1 MEVNSDPCHGRPKR
15 SSRKIPIVYDEEAD
29 EFVEHD
35 RKKRATPNRS
45 TRKNRAAPKRTAR
58 RDASKSARSNQ
69 SDDSNAFCKAAESQA
84 WPDKYRPSKSCRF
97 VGNNAAIAEL
107 RSWLATWKERHAQWT
122 LSKKP
127 RQSQSDSEDSTEAPS
142 NCLLLTGPPG
152 VGKTSAVYYL
162 AEELGYKVLEVHASS
177 ERTGRKILSQL
188 QEATQS
194 HHVEGTK
201 LSLGSLQACF
211 AAAPAGAPQVC
222 VSTAPSRSQPEAPAR
237 KRGRPPKN
245 PKAGP
250 LQKLFRQA
258 SLQAVPQQ
266 VLVEQQTKWKSSP
279 KETPKATITGYF
291 AVKTE
296 EKSVPQISVVPKESV
311 GPKES
316 LKGTLLDYFGGSTR
330 KNKSFQATSATKP
343 VQNLCGS
350 VSSGEIRKHVPPSS
364 PQDEDCDVV
373 VVGVST
379 QACKPLADN
388 KQVPKSVMR
397 LSSKLRDDDK
407 DNDVCLVSCAGQ
419 AASTELKGVC
429 EKPIRSAR
437 KERKT
442 KPPSP
447 TKVQEPLNQSH
458 ECSKSNLSYSSSSII
473 LFDDVDSVFAQDD
486 GFWSAVESVLS
497 STKKPVVFTAT
508 RDIWQVR
515 SKLPSHCP
523 VVEFATPTCG
533 EVVEL
538 LEEICSLEGI
548 GQPSAV
554 ELDFLVQYH
563 HCDVRRCLSELQLR
577 SALRPETPSVP
588 KPSMLSLGDLPLG
601 DKLQNILH
609 LDSCAE
615 FVEAQLMF
623 EELGLDLAYLSLP
636 GLLPFPVIEA
646 RQKQSV
652 AEISDES
659 ERRVSALDVSWLSD
673 RESGEE
679 TDVVETCK
687 VETEAKLAAEN
698 SGPRAEL
705 SKHCLGL
712 LAEMFDSFSVVDCLA
727 GRLGLGAANTQP
739 PDRIHGWQDGA
750 VSPVDERT
758 YSSAASE
765 CLAYIE
771 ACSAKLRACQ
781 LRRLVGEAAPETS
794 ELGFVVT
801 DIAPSLSNLYNLA
814 ESGRVLES
822 KRRQIIECA
831 VPASVAINS
840 SAVLDFISALRSI
853 CALER
858 KRMGSNN
865 KRSRRFFHYLDSCS
879 LFLADNVVDLLC
891 AGLG

>member
-45 TRKNRAAPKRTAR
+45 TRKKRAAPKRTAR
-58 RDASKSARSNQ
+58 RDVSKSARSNE
-69 SDDSNAFCKAAESQA
+69 SDDSNPFCKAAESQA

-97 VGNNAAIAEL
+97 VGNNTAIAEL

-122 LSKKP
+122 VSKKP
-127 RQSQSDSEDSTEAPS
+127 RQPLSDSEDSTEAPS

-201 LSLGSLQACF
+201 LPLGSLQACF
-211 AAAPAGAPQVC
+211 AAAPARTPQVC
-222 VSTAPSRSQPEAPAR
+222 VSTAPSRSQPETPAR

-258 SLQAVPQQ
+258 TLQAAPQQ
-266 VLVEQQTKWKSSP
+266 VLVEQQTKLKSSP

-291 AVKTE
+291 AAKTK
-296 EKSVPQISVVPKESV
+296 EKSVPEISVVLKESV

-316 LKGTLLDYFGGSTR
+316 LKGTLLDYFGGST
-330 KNKSFQATSATKP
+330 KKKESFQATSATKP

-364 PQDEDCDVV
+364 PHNEDCDVV

-388 KQVPKSVMR
+388 KQVPKSVTR
-397 LSSKLRDDDK
+397 LSSKLRDGDK
-407 DNDVCLVSCAGQ
+407 DNDVCLISGAGQ
-419 AASTELKGVC
+419 AASTNLKDVC

-437 KERKT
+437 KQRKT
-442 KPPSP
+442 KPASP
-447 TKVQEPLNQSH
+447 TKVQEVALH
-458 ECSKSNLSYSSSSII
+458 ECPKSNLSYSSSSII

-523 VVEFATPTCG
+523 VIEFATPTCG

-563 HCDVRRCLSELQLR
+563 HCDVRRCLSELQLT
-577 SALRPETPSVP
+577 SALHAETPSVP
-588 KPSMLSLGDLPLG
+588 KPAMLSLGDLPLG
-601 DKLQNILH
+601 DKLLNILH

-636 GLLPFPVIEA
+636 DLLPFPVIEA
-646 RQKQSV
+646 QQEQSV
-652 AEISDES
+652 AEISK
-659 ERRVSALDVSWLSD
+659 ERKCRVSALDVSWLSD
-673 RESGEE
+673 RESSEE
-679 TDVVETCK
+679 ANVVETCK
-687 VETEAKLAAEN
+687 EKTEAKLAAKG
-698 SGPRAEL
+698 SGPRGGL
-705 SKHCLGL
+705 SKPCLGL

-727 GRLGLGAANTQP
+727 GRLGLGPANTQP
-739 PDRIHGWQDGA
+739 PERIHAWQDGA

-758 YSSAASE
+758 CSSAASE
-765 CLAYIE
+765 CLAYFE

-794 ELGFVVT
+794 ELGFVIT
-801 DIAPSLSNLYNLA
+801 DIAPSLCNLYNVA
-814 ESGRVLES
+814 ESGRALES
-822 KRRQIIECA
+822 KRRQIVECA

-840 SAVLDFISALRSI
+840 SAKLDFISALRSI

-858 KRMGSNN
+858 KRMGSNS

-879 LFLADNVVDLLC
+879 LFLADNVVDSLC